1 MSSIGSISS
10 STTTQT
16 IHASSR
22 RRPDPAE
29 MAEKLFS
36 QLDAS
41 GQGYI
46 SKSDLESAMSKVG
59 SSSGTS
65 SASDLFSTLDADG
78 DGKVTKDEFSSALQA
93 AAQQLDSQFDQ
104 MRMQGGMQGAG
115 GHPPP
120 PPPEGDSGFTKDEL
134 QQQLSEIGSSDSKR
148 SALLEKITANFDK
161 ADTDGDGKVSFKEA
175 MAYDQGA
182 TSSSGTTTSATTSGT
197 AASSGT
203 STATAAA
210 TDDTSMRLMMQIMR
224 LMQAYNIENGDDNS
238 LTAISASA

>member
-65 SASDLFSTLDADG
+65 SIFQRRPSLSVKVWRAQAGAS
-78 DGKVTKDEFSSALQA
+78 SSATA
-93 AAQQLDSQFDQ
+93 GVKSSTFRSPS
-104 MRMQGGMQGAG
+104 MRV
-115 GHPPP
+115 
-120 PPPEGDSGFTKDEL
+120 T
-134 QQQLSEIGSSDSKR
+134 R
-148 SALLEKITANFDK
+148 SAALLP
-161 ADTDGDGKVSFKEA
+161 
-175 MAYDQGA
+175 
-182 TSSSGTTTSATTSGT
+182 
-197 AASSGT
+197 
-203 STATAAA
+203 
-210 TDDTSMRLMMQIMR
+210 
-224 LMQAYNIENGDDNS
+224 
-238 LTAISASA
+238 